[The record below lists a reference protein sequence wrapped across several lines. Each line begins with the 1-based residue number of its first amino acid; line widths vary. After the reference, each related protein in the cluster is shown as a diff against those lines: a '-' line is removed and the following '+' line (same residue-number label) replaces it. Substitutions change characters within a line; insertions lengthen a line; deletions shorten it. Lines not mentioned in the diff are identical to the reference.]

1 MFVDPCRYS
10 SYTEECIKIMGKRE
24 QIEQF
29 RLKDLTYKLT

>member
-1 MFVDPCRYS
+1 
-10 SYTEECIKIMGKRE
+10 MGKRE